1 MPGGPV
7 FSLGGRVIGC
17 CRGVMDRLEAP
28 APGSFGDVVARAYPA
43 LRRLAA
49 ARAVGTG
56 IAPSSLVQDTLCRM
70 LRMPEPPR
78 SEEDV
83 QAVAFTMMKWVLI
96 DRLRSEKARSAR
108 EIATADGATPP
119 ALREDARL
127 ESMTAA
133 LAELAEAN
141 PRKAEVMT
149 LSAVCG
155 LTNVQIAALLDV
167 SEKTVQRDLEFARAW
182 LASHKPA

>member
-1 MPGGPV
+1 
-7 FSLGGRVIGC
+7 
-17 CRGVMDRLEAP
+17 
-28 APGSFGDVVARAYPA
+28 
-43 LRRLAA
+43 
-49 ARAVGTG
+49 
-56 IAPSSLVQDTLCRM
+56 M

-96 DRLRSEKARSAR
+96 DRLRSDNARSAR
-108 EIATADGATPP
+108 ERGVAGLGADGEDPP
-119 ALREDARL
+119 RLRDDPRL
-127 ESMTAA
+127 EAMTAA

-182 LASHKPA
+182 LASHKTG

>member
-1 MPGGPV
+1 
-7 FSLGGRVIGC
+7 
-17 CRGVMDRLEAP
+17 MDRLETP
-28 APGSFGDVVARAYPA
+28 APGSFGDVVARAYPS

-56 IAPSSLVQDTLCRM
+56 VAPSSLVQDTLCRM

-96 DRLRSEKARSAR
+96 DRLRSDNARSAR
-108 EIATADGATPP
+108 ERGVAGMGAGAGLVADGEAPP
-119 ALREDARL
+119 RLRDDPRL
-127 ESMTAA
+127 EAMTAA

-182 LASHKPA
+182 LASHKTG

>member
-1 MPGGPV
+1 
-7 FSLGGRVIGC
+7 
-17 CRGVMDRLEAP
+17 MDRLETP
-28 APGSFGDVVARAYPA
+28 APGSFGDVVARAYPS

-56 IAPSSLVQDTLCRM
+56 VAPSSLVQDTLCRM

-96 DRLRSEKARSAR
+96 DRLRSDNARSAR
-108 EIATADGATPP
+108 ERGVAGMGAGAGLVADGEAPP
-119 ALREDARL
+119 RLRDDPRL
-127 ESMTAA
+127 EAMTAA

-182 LASHKPA
+182 LASHRLG

>member
-1 MPGGPV
+1 
-7 FSLGGRVIGC
+7 
-17 CRGVMDRLEAP
+17 MDRLESP
-28 APGSFGDVVARAYPA
+28 PPGSFGDVVARAYPA

-108 EIATADGATPP
+108 ELATADGATPP

>member
-1 MPGGPV
+1 
-7 FSLGGRVIGC
+7 
-17 CRGVMDRLEAP
+17 MDRLETP

-56 IAPSSLVQDTLCRM
+56 VAPSSLVQDTLCRM

-96 DRLRSEKARSAR
+96 DRLRSDNARSAR
-108 EIATADGATPP
+108 ERGVAGMGAGAGLVADGEAPP
-119 ALREDARL
+119 RLRDDPRL
-127 ESMTAA
+127 EAMTAA

-182 LASHKPA
+182 LASHRLG